1 MHALEQSGA
10 KGSAPTR
17 CYGSPS
23 PGTVGSHKR
32 RRNLAEEGLGPNWKR
47 RVEVLSM
54 DPAASMHPVSVLRH
68 SKGDGRATYL
78 TPTQDALVPGT
89 PTVVNH
95 SVP

>member
-1 MHALEQSGA
+1 MAYLALAQLGA
-10 KGSAPTR
+10 T
-17 CYGSPS
+17 
-23 PGTVGSHKR
+23 R

-78 TPTQDALVPGT
+78 TPTQDALAPGT

>member
-1 MHALEQSGA
+1 MAHLALAQLGA
-10 KGSAPTR
+10 T
-17 CYGSPS
+17 
-23 PGTVGSHKR
+23 R

-47 RVEVLSM
+47 RVKVLSI

-68 SKGDGRATYL
+68 SKGKGDGRAAYL
-78 TPTQDALVPGT
+78 TPRPCTQDVLAPGT

>member
-1 MHALEQSGA
+1 MAHLALAQLGA
-10 KGSAPTR
+10 TR
-17 CYGSPS
+17 C
-23 PGTVGSHKR
+23 
-32 RRNLAEEGLGPNWKR
+32 RNFAEEGLGPNWKR